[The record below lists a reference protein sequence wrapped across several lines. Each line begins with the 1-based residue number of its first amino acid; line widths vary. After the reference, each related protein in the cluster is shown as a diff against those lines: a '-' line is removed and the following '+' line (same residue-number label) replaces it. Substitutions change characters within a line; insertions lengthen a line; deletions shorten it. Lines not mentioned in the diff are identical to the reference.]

1 MGRSTRTI
9 QAIETLYGGCRFR
22 SRLEARWAVFF
33 DALDKVWL
41 YEPEGFVL
49 EDDICYLPDFYLPE
63 GKVWVEIKPLTVEG
77 PTDDDLRKCCLLSK
91 HKQNVVMLV
100 GTPGDL
106 GHDYQPIV
114 FWHGDVMEPT
124 GEGAHAAH
132 SVIAML
138 DMGIPPGEPYEKAIA
153 AARQARFEHGQK
165 GPPSAWSS

>member
-1 MGRSTRTI
+1 M
-9 QAIETLYGGCRFR
+9 QAIETLYKGCLFR

-63 GKVWVEIKPLTVEG
+63 EEVWIEVKPLTAEG

-91 HKQNVVMLV
+91 HTKQGVVMLV

-106 GHDYQPIV
+106 AQDYQPIV
-114 FWHGDVMEPT
+114 FFDGHVMEPT
-124 GEGAHAAH
+124 GDGAHAAH
-132 SVIAML
+132 IVVAMM
-138 DMGIPPGEPYEKAIA
+138 DMAIPPGKPYEKAIA